1 MISDCKLH
9 KCHGVMIVGESSIIS
24 EPVFKKLQEA
34 GISIVRLKPDSGSD
48 GDYQTR

>member
-9 KCHGVMIVGESSIIS
+9 KCHGVMIVGESSKIS
-24 EPVFKKLQEA
+24 DTVFKKLQEA
-34 GISIVRLKPDSGSD
+34 GISIVRMKPESGAD